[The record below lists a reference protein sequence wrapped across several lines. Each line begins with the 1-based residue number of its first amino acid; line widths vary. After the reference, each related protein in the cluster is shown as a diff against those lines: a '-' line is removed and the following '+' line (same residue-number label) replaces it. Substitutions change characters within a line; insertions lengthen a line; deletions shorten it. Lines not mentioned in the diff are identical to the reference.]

1 MSGNTTGK
9 LFNVTTF
16 GESHGVA
23 MGCIIDGCPPGM
35 ELSEQDIQIYLDKR
49 KPGSSK
55 FTTQRKEE
63 DKVEIL
69 SGTFEG
75 KTTGTPI
82 GLLIKNKD
90 QRSKDYDKLKDVF
103 RPSHADYS
111 YIQKYGIRDHRGG
124 GRASARETTMRVAS
138 GSVARKY
145 LKETSG
151 IEITGYLSQIGSLK
165 VEEIDLNE
173 IDNNPFF
180 CPDKN
185 MTPKI
190 EKLIDKLREEGDS
203 IGAKITVSVTNLP
216 PGLGE
221 PVFDKLDAEIAK
233 ALMGI
238 NAVKGVEIGLG
249 FSVIETK
256 GSESRDEMSPAGF
269 KSNSSGGTSGG
280 ISTGQDLI
288 ASIALKPTSS
298 ISKEGDTVDKDGKA
312 AKIKVTG
319 RHDPCV
325 GIRATPI
332 AESMVALVLIDH
344 LLRNR
349 GQNADVTSEVPKI
362 PSKESMLCQALFTIN
377 YGIFMKLFKEKMVPI
392 YFISIDT

>member
-35 ELSEQDIQIYLDKR
+35 ELSEEDFQVYLDKR

-151 IEITGYLSQIGSLK
+151 IEINGYLSQIGSLK

-269 KSNSSGGTSGG
+269 KSNFSGGTSGG

-298 ISKEGDTVDKDGKA
+298 ISKEGETVDKDGKA

-362 PSKESMLCQALFTIN
+362 PSKE
-377 YGIFMKLFKEKMVPI
+377 
-392 YFISIDT
+392 

>member
-35 ELSEQDIQIYLDKR
+35 ELSEKDIQVYLDKR

-151 IEITGYLSQIGSLK
+151 IEINGYLSQIGSLK

-298 ISKEGDTVDKDGKA
+298 ISKEGETVDKDGKA

-362 PSKESMLCQALFTIN
+362 PSKE
-377 YGIFMKLFKEKMVPI
+377 
-392 YFISIDT
+392 

>member
-1 MSGNTTGK
+1 MSGNTTGT

-35 ELSEQDIQIYLDKR
+35 ELSEEDIQVYLDKR

-151 IEITGYLSQIGSLK
+151 IEINGYLSQIGSLK

-221 PVFDKLDAEIAK
+221 PVFDKRDAEIAK

-298 ISKEGDTVDKDGKA
+298 ISKEGETVDKDGKA

-362 PSKESMLCQALFTIN
+362 PSKE
-377 YGIFMKLFKEKMVPI
+377 
-392 YFISIDT
+392 

>member
-16 GESHGVA
+16 GESHGIA

-35 ELSEQDIQIYLDKR
+35 SLSEEDIQIYLDKR

-55 FTTQRKEE
+55 FTTQRKED

-69 SGTFEG
+69 SGIFEG

-82 GLLIKNKD
+82 GLLIKNQD

-124 GRASARETTMRVAS
+124 GRASARETTMRVAA

-145 LKETSG
+145 LRENAG
-151 IEITGYLSQIGSLK
+151 VEITGYLSQIGSIK
-165 VEEIDLNE
+165 VNKIDIKEIE
-173 IDNNPFF
+173 KNPFF
-180 CPDKN
+180 CPDKELI
-185 MTPKI
+185 PKI
-190 EKLIDKLREEGDS
+190 EDLINELSDEGDS
-203 IGAKITVSVTNLP
+203 IGAKITVIVRNLP
-216 PGLGE
+216 SGLGE
-221 PVFDKLDAEIAK
+221 PVFDKLDGEIAK

-238 NAVKGVEIGLG
+238 NAVKGVEIGAG
-249 FSVIETK
+249 FSVIESK
-256 GSESRDEMSPAGF
+256 GSESRDEMSPEGF
-269 KSNSSGGTSGG
+269 KSNTSGGTSGG

-288 ASIALKPTSS
+288 VSIALKPTSS
-298 ISKEGDTVDKDGKA
+298 IAKEGDTIDKEGRA
-312 AKIKVTG
+312 TKIKVTG

-332 AESMVALVLIDH
+332 AESMVALILIDH

-349 GQNADVTSEVPKI
+349 GQNLDVSSGVPEI
-362 PSKESMLCQALFTIN
+362 PPNQ
-377 YGIFMKLFKEKMVPI
+377 
-392 YFISIDT
+392 

>member
-35 ELSEQDIQIYLDKR
+35 ELSEEDIQVYLDKR

-151 IEITGYLSQIGSLK
+151 IEINGYLSQIGSLK

-298 ISKEGDTVDKDGKA
+298 ISKEGETVDKDGKA

-344 LLRNR
+344 LLRIR

-362 PSKESMLCQALFTIN
+362 PSKE
-377 YGIFMKLFKEKMVPI
+377 
-392 YFISIDT
+392 

>member
-23 MGCIIDGCPPGM
+23 MGCIVDGCPPGM
-35 ELSEQDIQIYLDKR
+35 DLTEADIQVYLDKR

-55 FTTQRKEE
+55 FTTQRKED

-69 SGTFEG
+69 SGVFEG

-82 GLLIKNKD
+82 GLLIRNKD
-90 QRSKDYDKLKDVF
+90 QKSKDYEKLKDVF

-111 YIQKYGIRDHRGG
+111 YTQKYGIRDHRGG
-124 GRASARETTMRVAS
+124 GRASARETTMRVAA
-138 GSVARKY
+138 GSIARKY
-145 LKETSG
+145 LKESSD
-151 IEITGYLSQIGSLK
+151 IEIP
-165 VEEIDLNE
+165 E
-173 IDNNPFF
+173 
-180 CPDKN
+180 
-185 MTPKI
+185 I
-190 EKLIDKLREEGDS
+190 EKLINKLREEGDS
-203 IGAKITVSVTNLP
+203 IGAKITVNVTNLP

-221 PVFDKLDAEIAK
+221 PVFDKLDSEIAK

-238 NAVKGVEIGLG
+238 NAVKGVEIGAG
-249 FSVIETK
+249 FSVIEAK
-256 GSESRDEMSPAGF
+256 GSESRDEMSPEGF

-298 ISKEGDTVDKDGKA
+298 IAKEGDTVDKEGKA

-349 GQNADVTSEVPKI
+349 GQNADVKSEVPEI
-362 PSKESMLCQALFTIN
+362 PSK
-377 YGIFMKLFKEKMVPI
+377 G
-392 YFISIDT
+392 